1 MAPQELRRTMAG
13 RSHLAIAALAL
24 ALGSFLSTSR
34 ADDPKPDPA
43 RKPADYALPG
53 EDPPAAFVPKTPRT
67 VAEQKKLEATRLYV
81 EARALED
88 QRQFTRAVLTL
99 EKALEEDPESVSV
112 LRRLSLLCGA
122 TGKIERSI
130 EYGRRAVAADP
141 GDAATIARIVEHY
154 RRREPAKAEPF
165 LKEVLANPKLNKGS
179 SEALVLE
186 FELAQLYE
194 GTGQFDKAADA
205 LAKVVEAIDTKAGNR
220 LSPADQRRILGDEEA
235 AAYVKFGGLFLK
247 ANRRDLALRCFRRAE
262 VYDDTSPQ
270 IPLMIS
276 VVLLEGD
283 KPAEALE
290 QVERAIK
297 RQHQGRE
304 AFDVLAQILKKL
316 GRQAEVVPRTE
327 AAAKAEPKNIPL
339 QYALADRYREAGQV
353 DKADDLI
360 KTLIEVQ
367 PDLKGFGALYAS
379 LLKDKKTEELL
390 RLLTKVAERLR
401 RDDAVDPQIAALVAD
416 PAYADKVIDAGL
428 AMLTSDPPRLD
439 RPGWVV
445 LVKIATRAKKTDKLV
460 NLYRWAVKEFPSP
473 QASRELIDALT
484 KQKQYDAAEAEFEA
498 MMARFPEERNP
509 LTMLFLAQ
517 VRINAHRE
525 DAAIATLRDI
535 LKQIP
540 NDPDATRLLAFAL
553 GQKGKIDE
561 AVALLRDALKN
572 DPTNV
577 DLMRMVA
584 GVYQQAGKNDEQIA
598 YLKSVVEKYP
608 NNDEVVKFARSFLSI
623 AYTNAGDYAKG
634 EAELEVLFAKTPDD
648 PGVNND
654 LGYLYA
660 EQGKKLEQAESM
672 IRKAVADEPENA
684 AYLDS
689 LGWVLFKRGKAKEA
703 VEPLQK
709 AIEHLEG
716 REDATIP
723 EHLGDVYFEIKDRAK
738 AKESWEKAEKVAAG
752 MTPPDKRLPEI
763 RKKLESLKKLETGPQ
778 PASGANP

>member
-1 MAPQELRRTMAG
+1 
-13 RSHLAIAALAL
+13 
-24 ALGSFLSTSR
+24 
-34 ADDPKPDPA
+34 
-43 RKPADYALPG
+43 
-53 EDPPAAFVPKTPRT
+53 
-67 VAEQKKLEATRLYV
+67 
-81 EARALED
+81 
-88 QRQFTRAVLTL
+88 
-99 EKALEEDPESVSV
+99 
-112 LRRLSLLCGA
+112 
-122 TGKIERSI
+122 
-130 EYGRRAVAADP
+130 
-141 GDAATIARIVEHY
+141 
-154 RRREPAKAEPF
+154 
-165 LKEVLANPKLNKGS
+165 
-179 SEALVLE
+179 
-186 FELAQLYE
+186 
-194 GTGQFDKAADA
+194 
-205 LAKVVEAIDTKAGNR
+205 
-220 LSPADQRRILGDEEA
+220 
-235 AAYVKFGGLFLK
+235 
-247 ANRRDLALRCFRRAE
+247 
-262 VYDDTSPQ
+262 
-270 IPLMIS
+270 
-276 VVLLEGD
+276 
-283 KPAEALE
+283 
-290 QVERAIK
+290 
-297 RQHQGRE
+297 
-304 AFDVLAQILKKL
+304 
-316 GRQAEVVPRTE
+316 
-327 AAAKAEPKNIPL
+327 
-339 QYALADRYREAGQV
+339 
-353 DKADDLI
+353 
-360 KTLIEVQ
+360 
-367 PDLKGFGALYAS
+367 
-379 LLKDKKTEELL
+379 
-390 RLLTKVAERLR
+390 
-401 RDDAVDPQIAALVAD
+401 
-416 PAYADKVIDAGL
+416 
-428 AMLTSDPPRLD
+428 
-439 RPGWVV
+439 
-445 LVKIATRAKKTDKLV
+445 
-460 NLYRWAVKEFPSP
+460 
-473 QASRELIDALT
+473 
-484 KQKQYDAAEAEFEA
+484 
-498 MMARFPEERNP
+498 
-509 LTMLFLAQ
+509 
-517 VRINAHRE
+517 
-525 DAAIATLRDI
+525 
-535 LKQIP
+535 
-540 NDPDATRLLAFAL
+540 LLAFAL